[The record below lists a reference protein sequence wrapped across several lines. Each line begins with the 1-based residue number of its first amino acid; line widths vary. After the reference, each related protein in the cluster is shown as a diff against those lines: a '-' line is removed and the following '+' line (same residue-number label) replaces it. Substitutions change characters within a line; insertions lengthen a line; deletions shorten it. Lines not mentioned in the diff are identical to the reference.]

1 MTMTS
6 LNTQM
11 AGCWFKR
18 VLWIGILGNFGLAIP
33 TLVAPARMLALSGL
47 PDATPLLWTQFA
59 GLLLVL
65 LSIFY
70 MPAGV
75 DLDRY
80 RAVAWLAVGSR
91 LAGGIFFIGFQPA
104 AYHRLGYFDLLFFV
118 PEVILLATAIRQSSV
133 AVNSSPVGAH
143 R

>member
-1 MTMTS
+1 MTS
-6 LNTQM
+6 LNAQA
-11 AGCWFKR
+11 AGRWFQR
-18 VLWIGILGNFGLAIP
+18 VLWIGIVANLGLAVP
-33 TLVAPARMLALSGL
+33 TVLAPARMLAFSGL
-47 PDATPLLWTQFA
+47 PDASPLLWTQFS

-65 LSIFY
+65 LSLFY

-75 DLDRY
+75 DRDRY

-104 AYHRLGYFDLLFFV
+104 AYHRLGYFDLAFFV
-118 PEVILLATAIRQSSV
+118 PEIMLLAAAIRQS
-133 AVNSSPVGAH
+133 AVGAHGSPVGAS